1 MPEAIK
7 QSRTRVNA
15 RGAAPE
21 GKKSLKTSIVPGQ
34 SVEDLGGPEVDNYKS
49 TDDSA
54 KMHAGKGAKRT
65 SSKVNAGAKS
75 AEAGHKLGKNIVWGE
90 DVDLDDENE
99 LEEAQHKLNAKKTIW
114 AEDEE
119 YDEEDEISEASDE
132 EDDEEEDDEEEDD
145 EEEGEDE
152 EGDSEE
158 EGKHLAKK
166 ASEKMKKE
174 SFSLNV
180 DEDVNA
186 LMSGEDLSED
196 FRNKAKLIFES
207 AVQSKLQEEVQALEE
222 AYAEVIAEEL
232 DNYKS
237 ELAEKVDAFLNY
249 VCEEWLSENELAI
262 ENGLKL
268 EIAESFMAGIKNV
281 FEENYIEMPEE
292 KVDILEEMA
301 NKLDEMEEKL
311 NEQIERNIDLS
322 EQVDT
327 LLKES
332 IVNDIASGLAD
343 SQKEK
348 FVSLAESIEFD
359 SEEEFVSRLE
369 TIKESYFPQNQ
380 ARLVEDAFVG
390 QDHQLNES
398 MSAYVQAISR
408 WSK

>member
-21 GKKSLKTSIVPGQ
+21 GRKSLKTSIVPGQ

-54 KMHAGKGAKRT
+54 KMHAGKGAKKST
-65 SSKVNAGAKS
+65 TKINAGAKA

-90 DVDLDDENE
+90 DVELDDENE
-99 LEEAQHKLNAKKTIW
+99 LEEAEKLNAKKVIW

-132 EDDEEEDDEEEDD
+132 ED
-145 EEEGEDE
+145 EDE
-152 EGDSEE
+152 EDEDEEDEDEDSKE
-158 EGKHLAKK
+158 EGKKIAKK
-166 ASEKMKKE
+166 ASEKVKKE
-174 SFSLNV
+174 SFSL
-180 DEDVNA
+180 DIEEDVNA

-196 FRNKAKLIFES
+196 FRNKAKIIFES
-207 AVQSKLQEEVQALEE
+207 AVQSKLQEEVQAFEE
-222 AYAEVIAEEL
+222 AYAEVIAEEIGT
-232 DNYKS
+232 YKS

-249 VCEEWLSENELAI
+249 VCQEWLSENELAI

-311 NEQIERNIDLS
+311 NEQIERNISLTG
-322 EQVDT
+322 QVDT
-327 LLKES
+327 LLKEN

-359 SEEEFVSRLE
+359 SEEEFVSKLQ

-380 ARLVEDAFVG
+380 VRLVEDTFVG
-390 QDHQLNES
+390 QDQQLNES

>member
-1 MPEAIK
+1 MPEAMK

-21 GKKSLKTSIVPGQ
+21 GRKSLKTSIVPGQ

-54 KMHAGKGAKRT
+54 KMHAGKGAKKT
-65 SSKVNAGAKS
+65 STKVNAGAKS

-90 DVDLDDENE
+90 DVEIDDENE
-99 LEEAQHKLNAKKTIW
+99 LEEAEKLNAKKVIW

-119 YDEEDEISEASDE
+119 YDEDEEISEASEEEDEDE
-132 EDDEEEDDEEEDD
+132 EDDEEED
-145 EEEGEDE
+145 EDE
-152 EGDSEE
+152 EDSEE
-158 EGKHLAKK
+158 EGKKLAKK

-174 SFSLNV
+174 SFTLNV
-180 DEDVNA
+180 EEDVNA
-186 LMSGEDLSED
+186 LVNGEDLSED

-207 AVQSKLQEEVQALEE
+207 AVQSKLQEEVQAFEE
-222 AYAEVIAEEL
+222 AYAEVIAEEIN
-232 DNYKS
+232 DYKA

-249 VCEEWLSENELAI
+249 VCEEWISENELAI

-268 EIAESFMAGIKNV
+268 EIAESFMAGIKSV
-281 FEENYIEMPEE
+281 FDENYIEMPEE
-292 KVDILEEMA
+292 KADILEEMA
-301 NKLDEMEEKL
+301 EKLDEMEEKL

-322 EQVDT
+322 EQVEI

-332 IVNDIASGLAD
+332 IVSDIASGLAD

-359 SEEEFVSRLE
+359 SEEEFVSKLE

-380 ARLVEDAFVG
+380 VRLVEDTFVG
-390 QDHQLNES
+390 QDQQLNES

>member
-21 GKKSLKTSIVPGQ
+21 GRKSLKTSIVPGQ

-54 KMHAGKGAKRT
+54 KMHAGKGAKKST
-65 SSKVNAGAKS
+65 TKINAGAKA

-90 DVDLDDENE
+90 DVELDDENE
-99 LEEAQHKLNAKKTIW
+99 LEEAEKLNAKKVIW

-132 EDDEEEDDEEEDD
+132 EDEEDED
-145 EEEGEDE
+145 EDE
-152 EGDSEE
+152 EDEDEDSKE
-158 EGKHLAKK
+158 EGKKIAKK
-166 ASEKMKKE
+166 ASEKVKKE
-174 SFSLNV
+174 SFSL
-180 DEDVNA
+180 DIEEDVNA

-196 FRNKAKLIFES
+196 FRNKAKIIFES
-207 AVQSKLQEEVQALEE
+207 AVQSKLQEEVQAFEE
-222 AYAEVIAEEL
+222 AYAEVIAEEIGT
-232 DNYKS
+232 YKS

-249 VCEEWLSENELAI
+249 VCQEWLSENELAI

-311 NEQIERNIDLS
+311 NEQIERNISLTG
-322 EQVDT
+322 QVDT
-327 LLKES
+327 LLKEN

-359 SEEEFVSRLE
+359 SEDEFVSKLQ

-380 ARLVEDAFVG
+380 VRLVEDTFVG
-390 QDHQLNES
+390 QDQQLNES